1 MLLSIL
7 GWVLPFAVIIG
18 IFVYISRKAQGQMGS
33 IMSIGRSKAKL
44 YSTERPSTTFDDV
57 AGYDGVKLEISEVVD
72 FLKTPARFKDI
83 GARIPKGILLVGPPG
98 TGKTLL
104 ARAVAG
110 EAGVPFMSV
119 SGSDFME
126 MFVGVGASRVRD
138 LFATARKQA
147 PAIVFIDEIDSIG
160 RKRGAGLG
168 GGHDEREQTLNQM
181 LSEMDGFDPTEGI
194 VVMAATNRPD
204 ILDAA
209 ILRPGR
215 FDRQIVVPLPDLE
228 ERLPILRVHCKD
240 KRIDPTVDLGKVARG
255 TPGMSGADLANLVNE
270 AALHAVRRGS
280 EIIQNVDFEASRDRV
295 LMGQRRESLVLS
307 GPEKERVAFHE
318 AGHAVVA
325 YVLAEADPVHK
336 VTILPTGLALGV
348 TMQLPMEERHIHPRQ
363 HIEDTLAVRMGGRAA
378 ELLVYGDLSTGAAND
393 LVGNTELA
401 RKMVRE
407 WGMSDRVGPMAWG
420 SQGQVFLGEDLM
432 HTRDYSEHTSQIIDD
447 EVELILRAQ
456 EQRALEAL
464 SRHRGGLDAVARG
477 LLDEETI
484 DGETV
489 GNLVDQAYGRPVHGR
504 GSRRFPRS
512 SSPSSTARPVPRTS
526 TARRPR
532 TRRPAATGQPRPA
545 GRVTPTN
552 VRRFPAVRTPR
563 WTPRWATQPS
573 TAASRTPRP
582 RHHRPR
588 CLSPSPPEART
599 VRRKLLAGS
608 VRRSPR
614 RGRRLRHRRR
624 LVTGR
629 SRPPG
634 RLLPHRRRHAD
645 GGRAHPPP
653 ESEENGKPLKETMPG
668 APVGPLSA
676 STDTGSDA
684 VTVNTRR
691 PPTAAGPSTINLPG
705 ETVNLA
711 TVAPESVSIATCA
724 GDDPGSATATL
735 RVVAPAMPGAPGT
748 PGPGSSHWSEIVVL
762 PEVEPQTGD
771 RAPDAP
777 VTDLPATI
785 GPVAS
790 MLTE

>member
-1 MLLSIL
+1 MTPPNPNAPSGPSPTEPGQAPPGQNKNRIIL
-7 GWVLPFAVIIG
+7 GVVCLVVVLAVLIVPNLVQKANTSQITYNTFLSKMSDKQVSTATVDQSSGVITGTLTNGTKYSANGPDPVTDSELAALKPLGANYKLVTTTENPLVSIVWYLIPFAIILG
-18 IFVYISRKAQGQMGS
+18 IFYFISRRAQGQMGS

-57 AGYDGVKLEISEVVD
+57 AGYDGVKVEISEVVD
-72 FLKTPARFKDI
+72 FLKTPARFKEI

-215 FDRQIVVPLPDLE
+215 FDRQIVVPLPDLD
-228 ERLPILRVHCKD
+228 ERLPILQVHCKD
-240 KRIDPTVDLGKVARG
+240 KRVDPTVDLGKVARG

-280 EIIQNVDFEASRDRV
+280 QVIQNEDFEASRDRV

-307 GPEKERVAFHE
+307 NAEKERVAFHE
-318 AGHAVVA
+318 GGHAVLA
-325 YVLAEADPVHK
+325 YVLPDADPVHK
-336 VTILPTGLALGV
+336 VTILPTGMALGV

-363 HIEDTLAVRMGGRAA
+363 HIEDSLAVRMGGRAA

-407 WGMSDRVGPMAWG
+407 WGMSDKIGPMAWG

-447 EVELILRAQ
+447 EVEQILRAQ
-456 EQRALEAL
+456 EQRALEVLA
-464 SRHRGGLDAVARG
+464 RHRGGLDAVARA

-489 GNLVDQAYGRPVHGR
+489 GRLVDTAYGRPVHAAGVKTVPPIFVASQH
-504 GSRRFPRS
+504 GPTGADNVDGPPVDAEG
-512 SSPSSTARPVPRTS
+512 PSSTQAPSASAPAPAPAPVPS
-526 TARRPR
+526 AESGNSNGNAHPN
-532 TRRPAATGQPRPA
+532 QPVEPA
-545 GRVTPTN
+545 GSSNSASASEGPATDAAPPLAPNPGNGSTPQSGPWPQAQAPW
-552 VRRFPAVRTPR
+552 PAKQAP
-563 WTPRWATQPS
+563 WPPPPPP
-573 TAASRTPRP
+573 ASR
-582 RHHRPR
+582 
-588 CLSPSPPEART
+588 
-599 VRRKLLAGS
+599 
-608 VRRSPR
+608 
-614 RGRRLRHRRR
+614 
-624 LVTGR
+624 
-629 SRPPG
+629 
-634 RLLPHRRRHAD
+634 
-645 GGRAHPPP
+645 
-653 ESEENGKPLKETMPG
+653 
-668 APVGPLSA
+668 
-676 STDTGSDA
+676 
-684 VTVNTRR
+684 
-691 PPTAAGPSTINLPG
+691 
-705 ETVNLA
+705 
-711 TVAPESVSIATCA
+711 
-724 GDDPGSATATL
+724 
-735 RVVAPAMPGAPGT
+735 
-748 PGPGSSHWSEIVVL
+748 
-762 PEVEPQTGD
+762 
-771 RAPDAP
+771 
-777 VTDLPATI
+777 
-785 GPVAS
+785 
-790 MLTE
+790 

>member
-1 MLLSIL
+1 MTPPNSNVPGGPPSAGGPGQPGQEVPGQNRNRMMLYAVIVVAVLSVLIIPGLVHKTTPNTLTYNTFLSDIQNKQIKTATVDQTNGVITGDLTNGGTFTVNGPNPVTDSELSALKPLGSNYKLVTSSSNALVSIL
-7 GWVLPFAVIIG
+7 LTWVLPFAILGG
-18 IFVYISRKAQGQMGS
+18 IFYYISRKAQGQMGS

-72 FLKTPARFKDI
+72 FLKTPARFKEI

-215 FDRQIVVPLPDLE
+215 FDRQIVVPLPDLD
-228 ERLPILRVHCKD
+228 ERLPILQVHCKD
-240 KRIDPTVDLGKVARG
+240 KRVDPTVDLGTVARG

-280 EIIQNVDFEASRDRV
+280 TVIQNVDFEASRDRV

-307 GPEKERVAFHE
+307 GAEKERVAFHE
-318 AGHAVVA
+318 GGHAVLA
-325 YVLAEADPVHK
+325 YVLPDADPVHK
-336 VTILPTGLALGV
+336 VTILPTGMALGV

-363 HIEDTLAVRMGGRAA
+363 QIEDALAVRMGGRAA
-378 ELLVYGDLSTGAAND
+378 ELLVYGDLSTGANND

-407 WGMSDRVGPMAWG
+407 WGMSDKIGPMAWG

-432 HTRDYSEHTSQIIDD
+432 HTSDYSEHTSQVIDD
-447 EVELILRAQ
+447 EVEIILRAQ
-456 EQRALEAL
+456 EERALEVLA
-464 SRHRGGLDAVARG
+464 RHRGGLDAVARA

-489 GNLVDQAYGRPVHGR
+489 GRLVDTAYGRPVHEHGVK
-504 GSRRFPRS
+504 S
-512 SSPSSTARPVPRTS
+512 VPPIFVAS
-526 TARRPR
+526 QHGP
-532 TRRPAATGQPRPA
+532 TGT
-545 GRVTPTN
+545 GDVDG
-552 VRRFPAVRTPR
+552 
-563 WTPRWATQPS
+563 
-573 TAASRTPRP
+573 
-582 RHHRPR
+582 
-588 CLSPSPPEART
+588 PP
-599 VRRKLLAGS
+599 
-608 VRRSPR
+608 
-614 RGRRLRHRRR
+614 
-624 LVTGR
+624 
-629 SRPPG
+629 
-634 RLLPHRRRHAD
+634 D
-645 GGRAHPPP
+645 
-653 ESEENGKPLKETMPG
+653 
-668 APVGPLSA
+668 
-676 STDTGSDA
+676 
-684 VTVNTRR
+684 
-691 PPTAAGPSTINLPG
+691 
-705 ETVNLA
+705 
-711 TVAPESVSIATCA
+711 
-724 GDDPGSATATL
+724 GDDPSVGGNGAAPVATGSTGDD
-735 RVVAPAMPGAPGT
+735 APAHDGEAPADTSVGNAVQASDTNVEQQPDAASEGPAAPSPWPPPQPPAGARPQSSPMPSQPAPG
-748 PGPGSSHWSEIVVL
+748 HW
-762 PEVEPQTGD
+762 PKQ
-771 RAPDAP
+771 APWP
-777 VTDLPATI
+777 PPPPPPT
-785 GPVAS
+785 S
-790 MLTE
+790 R